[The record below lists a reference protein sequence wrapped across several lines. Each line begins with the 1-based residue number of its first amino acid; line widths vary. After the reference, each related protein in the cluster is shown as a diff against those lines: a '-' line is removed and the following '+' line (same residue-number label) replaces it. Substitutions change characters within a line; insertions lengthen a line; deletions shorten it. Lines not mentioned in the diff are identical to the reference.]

1 MTKKYHVYGI
11 GNALVD
17 MEFEIAENFLKTHAI
32 DKGAMTLV
40 DEERQNKLLASLGEQ
55 SLKRQCGGSAANTV
69 IAVAQMGGKC
79 FYSCKVANDSFGDF
93 YALDLTETGVDS
105 NLASKRPEGT
115 TGKCLVLITPDA
127 ERSMN
132 TFLGITATFS
142 EEQLVE
148 SALKDSQWL
157 YIEGYLV
164 TSPTGQAAAVKAR
177 ELAETNGV
185 KTALTFSDGAM
196 VKFFGDGLKKMLGPK
211 KVDLLF
217 CNESEAFAWA
227 QTEEVIIAREE
238 LKKIAKTFVITQ
250 GENGAMIYDGDTYI
264 DIEPY
269 NVKAIDTNGAGD
281 MFAGAFLYAISHG
294 HTYASAG
301 KLASMAS
308 SKVVS
313 QYGPRLQKEQ
323 SLEIVRQVFGQ
334 RT

>member
-17 MEFEIAENFLKTHAI
+17 MEFEVAENFLKTHAI
-32 DKGAMTLV
+32 DKGGMTLV
-40 DEERQNKLLASLGEQ
+40 EEDRQNALLNDLGAQ

-79 FYSCKVANDSFGDF
+79 FYSCKVSNDSFGDF
-93 YALDLTETGVDS
+93 YAQDLRETGVDS
-105 NLASKRPEGT
+105 NLADNRPAGT

-132 TFLGITATFS
+132 TFLGITSTFS
-142 EEQLVE
+142 EAELVE
-148 SALKDSQWL
+148 SSLRDSQWL
-157 YIEGYLV
+157 YIEGYLC
-164 TSPTGQAAAVKAR
+164 TSPTGQAAAIKAR
-177 ELAETNGV
+177 EIAQKNGV
-185 KTALTFSDGAM
+185 KTAMTFSDAAM
-196 VKFFGDGLKKMLGPK
+196 VKFFGDGLRNMMGTEKI
-211 KVDLLF
+211 DLLF

-227 QTEEVIIAREE
+227 QTEEIIIAREE
-238 LKKIAKTFVITQ
+238 MKKIAKTFVITR
-250 GENGAMIYDGDTYI
+250 GENGAMIYDGDTYV

-269 NVKAIDTNGAGD
+269 AVKAIDTNGAGD

-301 KLASMAS
+301 KLASLAS

-313 QYGPRLQKEQ
+313 QYGPRLKTEQ
-323 SLEIVRQVFGQ
+323 SQEIVRHLFGA

>member
-17 MEFEIAENFLKTHAI
+17 MEFEIAENFLSTHAI

-40 DEERQNKLLASLGEQ
+40 DEDRQNKLLANLGAQ

-93 YALDLTETGVDS
+93 YATDLRETGVDS
-105 NLASKRPEGT
+105 NLASQRPTGT
-115 TGKCLVLITPDA
+115 TGKCLVMITPDA
-127 ERSMN
+127 ERTMN
-132 TFLGITATFS
+132 TFLGITSTFS
-142 EEQLVE
+142 EAELVE
-148 SALKDSQWL
+148 GSLKDAEWL
-157 YIEGYLV
+157 YVEGYLV
-164 TSPTGQAAAVKAR
+164 TSPTGQAAAIKAR
-177 ELAETNGV
+177 EVAQKNGV
-185 KTALTFSDGAM
+185 KTAMTFSDAAM
-196 VKFFGDGLKKMLGPK
+196 VKFFGEGLKNMLGDD

-227 QTEEVIIAREE
+227 QSEEIIIAREE
-238 LKKIAKTFVITQ
+238 LRKIAKTFVVTR

-269 NVKAIDTNGAGD
+269 QVKAIDTNGAGD

-294 HTYASAG
+294 HSYASAG
-301 KLASMAS
+301 KLASLAS

-323 SLEIVRQVFGQ
+323 SEAIVRQLFGAKV
-334 RT
+334 